1 VGDYLYVADY
11 DAGLLVFERSFEP
24 DMNVAQSTVLPESGY
39 MGSVKLKPIQ
49 TGSIQWKFSADAG
62 EHWQVIPD
70 TLWNVL
76 DHKGSAAMW
85 QATLIHTPGG
95 DPPVC
100 TSVDVE
106 TIRTPVDVE
115 TTARSLALHQNRP
128 NPFNPTTT
136 ISFVLPGKAR
146 VDLSVYNLQGQ
157 LVRTLVNEVLDEGL
171 SEVIWNGTDARGNP
185 VASGVYFYRLR
196 AGKSVMTKK
205 MILLK

>member
-1 VGDYLYVADY
+1 LHLGGSRND
-11 DAGLLVFERSFEP
+11 P
-24 DMNVAQSTVLPESGY
+24 DSG
-39 MGSVKLKPIQ
+39 
-49 TGSIQWKFSADAG
+49 
-62 EHWQVIPD
+62 
-70 TLWNVL
+70 
-76 DHKGSAAMW
+76 
-85 QATLIHTPGG
+85 GG
-95 DPPVC
+95 RD
-100 TSVDVE
+100 
-106 TIRTPVDVE
+106 
-115 TTARSLALHQNRP
+115 SLALHQNRP